1 MNTVT
6 VIGSIN
12 LDRTIRVKHVPK
24 PGETIHTRETFS
36 AGGGKGANQAVAAR
50 RS

>member
-12 LDRTIRVKHVPK
+12 LDRTIRVKAMAR
-24 PGETIHTRETFS
+24 PGVVYKFFRLQS
-36 AGGGKGANQAVAAR
+36 
-50 RS
+50 